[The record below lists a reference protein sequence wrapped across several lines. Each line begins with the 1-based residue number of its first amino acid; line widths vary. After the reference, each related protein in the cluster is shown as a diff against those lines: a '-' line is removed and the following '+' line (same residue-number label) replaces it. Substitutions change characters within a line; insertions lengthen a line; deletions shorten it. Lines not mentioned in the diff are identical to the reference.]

1 MIDSV
6 QSWAKDLKTTL
17 GLDDVPYWWSV
28 DCIEEEGCSA
38 GQIPSSNAGRRLVLS
53 EINCSCLGLVADTSP
68 EAKLKGMRFAD
79 MIAEICLG

>member
-1 MIDSV
+1 MVDSV
-6 QSWAKDLKTTL
+6 EAWSKALRKIL

-28 DCIEEEGCSA
+28 DCIEEEGVTDKH
-38 GQIPSSNAGRRLVLS
+38 IPSSNPNRRLVLS

-79 MIAEICLG
+79 MIAQICLG